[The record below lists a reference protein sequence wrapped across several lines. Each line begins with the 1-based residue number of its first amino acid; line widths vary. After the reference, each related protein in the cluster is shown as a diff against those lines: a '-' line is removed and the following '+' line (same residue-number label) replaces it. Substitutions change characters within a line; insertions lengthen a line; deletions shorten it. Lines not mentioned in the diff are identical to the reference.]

1 MKIEHSKLNIDR
13 KDSKMFWENWK
24 KILIAMLVGLVAAI
38 CLVVLVRLI
47 TKTTTMTL
55 GLFKKKE
62 NKQKKEMSRGGT
74 LISSIFIEI
83 MAIAILCAPPWFLP
97 IATIWKISII
107 SIGIFVVLIMDF
119 FLIYFW
125 WAPNNLFWTFVPEGR
140 AKIIVRG
147 DAFKKVL
154 IQWQG
159 HKLIE
164 QAAPDGSA
172 DKGDVIESPAKK
184 TLFGGLRIYGC
195 WPFDDVFVYNFSWT
209 NLTESGEPKTH
220 VKETLDYILLKD
232 DVYLVEVK
240 EAEDRAMLPLDV
252 QIILTI
258 RILNPYKAL
267 FQIQNWLE
275 AVKNRIEPAIRD
287 CVTKDTF
294 ENWIAEPKDLGQRIF
309 VNLKKKNGIVTELRT
324 RYGVDLRAL
333 GVRDVNPSGDFR
345 GITVKKVTAEKE
357 RERIL
362 VEADAEKQ
370 RIEMVYRQVQ
380 QFGKIGELVRV
391 LEALEKAPSGGS
403 KLILPLPGMAD
414 LISQVFPNRKGD
426 SFDPEEVRLVREL
439 IQGPKEK
446 KPA

>member
-1 MKIEHSKLNIDR
+1 
-13 KDSKMFWENWK
+13 MFWENWK
-24 KILIAMLVGLVAAI
+24 KILMVMLVGLVVML
-38 CLVVLVRLI
+38 CLVILTRLI
-47 TKTTTMTL
+47 TRTL
-55 GLFKKKE
+55 AFFKKKE
-62 NKQKKEMSRGGT
+62 NEQKKEMSRGGI
-74 LISSIFIEI
+74 LITSIFIEVI
-83 MAIAILCAPPWFLP
+83 TLAILCVPPWFLP
-97 IATIWKISII
+97 ITTIWKISIT
-107 SIGIFVVLIMDF
+107 SAGLVAVLVIDF
-119 FLIYFW
+119 LLVYFW

-140 AKIIVRG
+140 AKIVVRG

-159 HKLIE
+159 HKLIKR
-164 QAAPDGSA
+164 AAPDGSV
-172 DKGDVIESPAKK
+172 DEGDVIDSPTKK
-184 TLFGGLRIYGC
+184 SLFGGLMLYGC
-195 WPFDDVFVYNFSWT
+195 WPLDDVFVYNFSWT

-220 VKETLDYILLKD
+220 TKETLDYILLKD

-240 EAEDRAMLPLDV
+240 EAEDKAMLPLDI

-267 FQIQNWLE
+267 FQIQSWLE

-287 CVTKDTF
+287 CVTKNTF

-309 VNLKKKNGIVTELRT
+309 ANLKKKNGIVAELRT
-324 RYGVDLRAL
+324 RYGADLRAL
-333 GVRDVNPSGDFR
+333 GVRDINPNGDFR

-380 QFGKIGELVRV
+380 QFGKVGELIRV
-391 LEALEKAPSGGS
+391 LEALEKAPGEGS
-403 KLILPLPGMAD
+403 KLILPLPGMSD

-426 SFDPEEVRLVREL
+426 SFDPEEIKLIREL
-439 IQGPKEK
+439 VQGLQQKKE
-446 KPA
+446 AT

>member
-1 MKIEHSKLNIDR
+1 
-13 KDSKMFWENWK
+13 MFWENWK
-24 KILIAMLVGLVAAI
+24 KVLMVMLVGLAI
-38 CLVVLVRLI
+38 VIFLTILIKLMAKALRL
-47 TKTTTMTL
+47 
-55 GLFKKKE
+55 FRRKE
-62 NKQKKEMSRGGT
+62 NEQKKQMSRGGI
-74 LISSIFIEI
+74 LIASILIEA
-83 MAIAILCAPPWFLP
+83 MVMVVPCASFWFLP
-97 IATIWKISII
+97 ITAVWRISII
-107 SIGIFVVLIMDF
+107 SAGSFATLVVNFL
-119 FLIYFW
+119 LIYFW

-140 AKIIVRG
+140 AKTIVRG

-164 QAAPDGSA
+164 QAAPDGSV
-172 DKGDVIESPAKK
+172 DKGDVIESPTKK
-184 TLFGGLRIYGC
+184 SLFGGLKFYGY
-195 WPFDDVFVYNFSWT
+195 WPFDDVFVYDFSWT

-220 VKETLDYILLKD
+220 TKETLDYILLKD

-240 EAEDRAMLPLDV
+240 EAEDKAMLPLDI

-287 CVTKDTF
+287 CVTKNTF

-309 VNLKKKNGIVTELRT
+309 ASLKKKNGIVAELRT

-333 GVRDVNPSGDFR
+333 GVRDVNPNGDFR

-370 RIEMVYRQVQ
+370 RIEMVYQQVQ
-380 QFGKIGELVRV
+380 RFGKVGELVRT
-391 LEALEKAPSGGS
+391 LEALEKAPGEGS

-439 IQGPKEK
+439 IQGLKEK
-446 KPA
+446 KPV